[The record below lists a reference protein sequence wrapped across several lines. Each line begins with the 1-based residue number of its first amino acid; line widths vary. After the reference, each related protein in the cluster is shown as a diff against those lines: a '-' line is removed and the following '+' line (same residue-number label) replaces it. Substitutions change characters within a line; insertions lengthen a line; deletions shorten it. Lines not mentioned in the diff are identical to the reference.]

1 MSERN
6 FFAELKRRNVY
17 KVAVAYAVVSWLLIQ
32 AASILLPTFDA
43 PGWVMKVLVMVVVL
57 GFVPALIFSWA
68 FEITPEGLKR
78 EEEVGSNK
86 SISHHTGRRIVTMT
100 IVLGIIAAAL
110 FAFQLLRPKAGANG
124 QASTSVSDKSI
135 AVLPFDNLSHD
146 ADNAYFAEGIQDEI
160 LTRLAKIAELK
171 VISRTSTQRFK
182 STPNDLR
189 QIAQQLGVANIL
201 EGSVQKVGEQVRVN
215 VQLIKATSD
224 THLWAE
230 VYDRKLTDIF
240 AVESEIAK
248 TVAGTLQAKLTGA
261 ADEVL
266 GSRPTENPEAHQ
278 LYLKGRYFWNRRTA
292 ENLEKAIACF
302 QQAIEK
308 DPLYAL
314 AYTGVADCYG
324 VMPYYIG
331 RPPKE
336 YLERGK
342 AAAQRAIELDD
353 HLAEA
358 HTALANVLM
367 SDLQFSAAEKEF
379 KRSFELNPNYASA
392 HQWYGECLQA
402 LGRFDEALAQAQRGR
417 DLDPLALI
425 VDSIVAATLKD
436 VGRTDEALQQTQRI
450 LEMDPNFT
458 LVYWMRGQIFEKRG
472 ELEKAIPDYEKAKA
486 SLPPQSCDALIACVY
501 VRLGRT
507 AEARKILDTLLDD
520 SRRGYVSSYY
530 IAEIQAMLGEKD
542 KALASLEKS
551 YDERSIPVG
560 GGGIGGPKTD
570 YRLDSLRGDPRF
582 QKFLA
587 KFMGESQ

>member
-1 MSERN
+1 MNSL
-6 FFAELKRRNVY
+6 FAELKRRNVY
-17 KVAVAYAVVSWLLIQ
+17 KVAVAYAVMAWLLIQ
-32 AASILLPTFDA
+32 AASILLPTFEA
-43 PGWVMKVLVMVVVL
+43 PAWVMKVLVMVVVL

-78 EEEVGSNK
+78 ETEVPPNQ
-86 SISHHTGRRIVTMT
+86 SISHHTGRRIVLMT
-100 IVLGIIAAAL
+100 IVLGVIAAAL
-110 FAFQLLRPKAGANG
+110 FAFQLSRPKAAAISQGSA
-124 QASTSVSDKSI
+124 TVSDKSI

-189 QIAQQLGVANIL
+189 QIAQQLGVANVL

-215 VQLIKATSD
+215 VQLIKATND

-266 GSRPTENPEAHQ
+266 ASRPTENPEAHQ

-308 DPLYAL
+308 DPSYAL

-324 VMPYYIG
+324 VMPYYVA

-342 AAAQRAIELDD
+342 AAAQRAIEFDD

-358 HTALANVLM
+358 HAALANVLM

-379 KRSFELNPNYASA
+379 KRSFELNPSYASA
-392 HQWYGECLQA
+392 HQWYGECLEAQ
-402 LGRFDEALAQAQRGR
+402 GRFDEALVEAQRGHE
-417 DLDPLALI
+417 LDPLSLI
-425 VDSIVAATLKD
+425 VDCVLSATLKD

-450 LEMDPNFT
+450 IEMDPNFT
-458 LVYWMRGQIFEKRG
+458 LVYWMRGQIYEKRG
-472 ELEKAIPDYEKAKA
+472 ELEKAIADYEKAKT
-486 SLPPQSCDALIACVY
+486 SLPHQPCDGVIACIY
-501 VRLGRT
+501 IRLGRT
-507 AEARKILDTLLDD
+507 AEARKILEALQEE
-520 SRRGYVSSYY
+520 SRQGYAPNYY
-530 IAEIQAMLGEKD
+530 FAQIHAMLGDKDEALAFLD
-542 KALASLEKS
+542 KA

-560 GGGIGGPKTD
+560 SGIGGPKTD
-570 YRLDSLRGDPRF
+570 YRLDPLRGDPRF
-582 QKFLA
+582 GKFLA
-587 KFMGESQ
+587 KFTGDSQ